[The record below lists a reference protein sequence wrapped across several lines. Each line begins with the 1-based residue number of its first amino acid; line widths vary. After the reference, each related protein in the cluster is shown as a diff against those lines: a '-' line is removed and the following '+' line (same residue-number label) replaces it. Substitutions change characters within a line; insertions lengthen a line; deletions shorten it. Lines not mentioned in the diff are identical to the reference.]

1 MKLRVIAN
9 TEVWV
14 DAMQE
19 ATDGVWEPQGSGYNG
34 GSALAEFAGRAC
46 YQSWSRPNEAT
57 ATNAGYLNHVLDVQH
72 FSVVEHASVSFY
84 VEDVS
89 RSLTH
94 ELIRHRHM
102 SFSQLSQRY
111 VIAGGQ
117 REGNPVIPPLYRD
130 SGDDHTVDIVL
141 SAWQGAIR
149 AYDMLIAEWMPRL
162 VTQYGDVTKARKKAR
177 EAARCV
183 LPNMTPTSLVVTAN
197 HRTWREFIA
206 KRATVHADAE
216 ICEFAVA
223 IYNELVKLEPNLY
236 QDMTLTDAEDRKIV
250 VVRGV

>member
-1 MKLRVIAN
+1 
-9 TEVWV
+9 
-14 DAMQE
+14 MQVV
-19 ATDGVWEPQGSGYNG
+19 TDGTWEPEVPYDA

-46 YQSWSRPNEAT
+46 YQSWSRPNPVT
-57 ATNAGYLNHVLDVQH
+57 ATNAGYLDHVLDVEH
-72 FSVVEHASVSFY
+72 FSVVEHGSVSFY
-84 VEDVS
+84 VEGVS

-94 ELIRHRHM
+94 ELVRHRHM

-111 VIAGGQ
+111 VQAADQ
-117 REGNPVIPPLYRD
+117 NPVIPPLYRD
-130 SGDDHTVDIVL
+130 SDDEYTAAVVMA
-141 SAWQGAIR
+141 AWKAAINS
-149 AYDMLIAEWMPRL
+149 YDMLVAEWMPRL
-162 VTQYGDVTKARKKAR
+162 IEQHGDVTKARKKAR

-223 IYNELVKLEPNLY
+223 VYDQLNQLEGNLY
-236 QDMTLTDAEDRKIV
+236 QDMKVTEVDGRMVV